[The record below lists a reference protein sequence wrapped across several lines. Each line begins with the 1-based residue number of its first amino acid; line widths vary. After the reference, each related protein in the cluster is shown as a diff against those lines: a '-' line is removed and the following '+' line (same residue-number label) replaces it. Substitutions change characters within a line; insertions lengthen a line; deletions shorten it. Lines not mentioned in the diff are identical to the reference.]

1 MATLMITGGKIGAL
15 IGRKRAFA
23 VGYEWF
29 SDSHLGTHYQPDNS
43 DTMTDI
49 TANGIGGLAGGV
61 LLVAAAGRRR
71 REDPPA

>member
-1 MATLMITGGKIGAL
+1 MLVFLVAEVFLGAGGFGSVDEI
-15 IGRKRAFA
+15 
-23 VGYEWF
+23 YECF

-49 TANGIGGLAGGV
+49 TANDIGGLVGGV

-71 REDPPA
+71 REDPSV